1 MLRWNLPEHTRR
13 GLSFGAAAGLLL
25 ATLALAACGAAGR
38 SSSTAGGAVSS
49 SASATS
55 RVGSIPGGGMAVRP
69 CTGQISDAASVGAL
83 ALTLTPSHSTGS
95 LHVGQLAQV
104 RLPATDHWTLT
115 GQPAHLTGVGEAGG
129 QDTTLNV
136 CYWTFRADSAGTI
149 TLYYSGAP
157 PCDPPAVACSN
168 VMIAQQFTIT
178 VS

>member
-1 MLRWNLPEHTRR
+1 MLRWNLPEYTRR
-13 GLSFGAAAGLLL
+13 SLTFGAAACLLL
-25 ATLALAACGAAGR
+25 AMLALAACGAAGR
-38 SSSTAGGAVSS
+38 STGTAGSGAATGT
-49 SASATS
+49 AS
-55 RVGSIPGGGMAVRP
+55 VGSIPGGGMAVRP
-69 CTGQISDAASVGAL
+69 CTGQVSDAASVGAL

-95 LHVGQLAQV
+95 VRVGQLAQV

-136 CYWTFRADSAGTI
+136 CYWTFRAISAGTI

-168 VMIAQQFTIT
+168 TMISQQFTIT